1 MAEEIRPHDGE
12 TFVLNS
18 PLHDSCSYA
27 GLDDWSEALGP
38 DLLKESFQQWST
50 EIPGLGGNYVT
61 VLFDGN
67 GAEVSQLNGEDTEA
81 SYYGEAL
88 KEQLRAIVQEA
99 QDSGTLQ
106 QQWQPFELGV
116 IIVNTCLRA
125 VPIRLRST
133 GRSIAVLGM
142 IQWGSKVLRSEEL
155 VAVARHFRSCLFYRL
170 EHMYI
175 QQLMLEQQQSM
186 KEAQRREALL
196 LATKRLHDQINVT
209 SVLNEIMH
217 SLELLYPSSHVDL
230 FLSQDY
236 ANVHVRVQLLSF
248 KHHSND
254 ICARSFLGGKPVRL
268 DQENGDLLIAVPM
281 AGKQAIYG
289 VIRLTIAKESWE
301 EAALPDVVML
311 AETAGSAFENAKL
324 YEQSNVLIHELQ
336 LINELTKR
344 LNQSLQLKEI
354 IQFAT
359 AELLQIFHA
368 DYCCV
373 LQYDKVSNEFV
384 VLSTNKEELLNQRF
398 AGDYGFCGKILKTK
412 EALIVSDYSD
422 RTAISSKLMHLTDS
436 QSLIATPMLVNA
448 EVLGAI
454 LLTHR
459 RPHFFSY
466 DNYKL
471 LQVLATHIGLAITNA
486 SLHSEVRRMV
496 ITDHLTGLHA
506 RHYLDEQIQA
516 RQRQD
521 ELGALVLVDIDHFK
535 QVNDTYGHQVGDEI
549 LTQVSGIIRSV
560 IRDSDIAARWGGEE
574 LAVYLPK
581 VTTEQASRV
590 AERIRARVCGQTTPT
605 VTVSCGVSE
614 WRGQDD
620 KISVESLFYRA
631 DMALYEAKKTGR
643 NRVFVG

>member
-1 MAEEIRPHDGE
+1 MAEEIRPHESE
-12 TFVLNS
+12 TFMMNS
-18 PLHDSCSYA
+18 PAYEPFSHA
-27 GLDDWSEALGP
+27 GVDDKSETWGP
-38 DLLKESFQQWST
+38 GLLKESFQQWIT
-50 EIPGLGGNYVT
+50 EIPKMGGNHVT
-61 VLFDGN
+61 VLFDVH
-67 GAEVSQLNGEDTEA
+67 GAEVSQLKEEDSEA
-81 SYYGEAL
+81 SYYVEPV
-88 KEQLRAIVQEA
+88 KEQLRALVQEA
-99 QDSGTLQ
+99 QETGVFQ
-106 QQWQPFELGV
+106 QQWQPYELEGIAV
-116 IIVNTCLRA
+116 KACLRA
-125 VPIRLRST
+125 APIMLDNS
-133 GRSIAVLGM
+133 GRVIAVLGM
-142 IQWGSKVLRSEEL
+142 VQWGSVPRAEEM
-155 VAVARHFRSCLFYRL
+155 AAAARHFRACLFRRL
-170 EHMYI
+170 EYMYMQKLI
-175 QQLMLEQQQSM
+175 REQQQSV

-217 SLELLYPSSHVDL
+217 SLERLYPSSHVDL

-236 ANVHVRVQLLSF
+236 ANVHARVQLLSF
-248 KHHSND
+248 KHHIND
-254 ICARSFLGGKPVRL
+254 LCAQSFLEGKPL
-268 DQENGDLLIAVPM
+268 QLEQESSGLMIAVPM
-281 AGKQAIYG
+281 TGKQAIYG
-289 VIRLTIAKESWE
+289 VIRLTLARE
-301 EAALPDVVML
+301 EWDEADLPDVVML

-344 LNQSLQLKEI
+344 LNQSLQLKDI

-373 LQYDKVSNEFV
+373 LQYNKASNEFN
-384 VLSTNKEELLNQRF
+384 VLSTNQEQLLNERF
-398 AGDYGFCGKILKTK
+398 DGDYGFCGKILKTK

-422 RTAISSKLMHLTDS
+422 RAAVSSKLMHITDS

-448 EVLGAI
+448 EVLGVI

-549 LTQVSGIIRSV
+549 LTQVSAIIRSV
-560 IRDSDIAARWGGEE
+560 IRDTDIAARWGGEE

-581 VTTEQASRV
+581 VTTEQAYSV
-590 AERIRARVCGQTTPT
+590 AERIRARVSGQTTPM

-643 NRVFVG
+643 NRVYVG